1 MRQGGGSALGI
12 GSSRDGVLIYG
23 YFPRGRKCFAHGRTG
38 SLGND
43 RTRQRVP
50 ARDAYLVRRYS
61 VERIEPSTLRAQ
73 YAVGRAEGTAMDTSG
88 AVLTGAAVT
97 LPMQTRQAL
106 QLELAYNIYR
116 PQVSRDRTQILKESQ
131 VLSKFNY
138 APHRRADLFQKTS

>member
-1 MRQGGGSALGI
+1 
-12 GSSRDGVLIYG
+12 
-23 YFPRGRKCFAHGRTG
+23 
-38 SLGND
+38 
-43 RTRQRVP
+43 
-50 ARDAYLVRRYS
+50 
-61 VERIEPSTLRAQ
+61 
-73 YAVGRAEGTAMDTSG
+73 MDTSG